1 MAEIVSLVFNTAYMV
16 LAKVRGISDQDVL
29 FLCMFNNTF
38 DIKQSHYCAH
48 RNRHSGLRDGFK
60 ADVQKQNKTKQ
71 KKSFGECMDK
81 HLYPVYNMPPRLRR
95 IHNFV

>member
-1 MAEIVSLVFNTAYMV
+1 MLLQQQYQPALILYYLCCATYTCVAEIVSSVFNTAYMV

-48 RNRHSGLRDGFK
+48 RNRHSGLRVGFK
-60 ADVQKQNKTKQ
+60 ADVQKQNKTK
-71 KKSFGECMDK
+71 KLWRVHG
-81 HLYPVYNMPPRLRR
+81 
-95 IHNFV
+95 